1 MTTYRI
7 NRSVIMTASRTGRLD
22 LHGLSLDRVPSE
34 LFDNPLLVENVHSLD
49 LSSNRL
55 TSLPA
60 ELVKMTKLK
69 ELLLDDNKFT
79 SLPIELCDLPSLRAM
94 SIEGNPL
101 PPALLKLSERARTVN
116 SASGRGREAT
126 PVLQYLLHQEDA
138 QIQQDSQRLAAA
150 DSSSAPATPS
160 VYSPATSAPSSASST
175 PTTSRPSS
183 ADSEAARTKQA
194 SLSSDVFSS
203 GPAPPSGP
211 THSKRLIGAGR
222 QTASNVFSC
231 ASQPYD
237 GRTGKRV
244 HTSAEG
250 NAISAPF
257 GTDHQLAEVSRPR
270 RLAKEESE
278 KENSELSLTTQRAPY
293 AHLPEDNLKTGIRVT
308 RNQEQAQSPF
318 ATLPTA
324 TSYQSSSAHAQSG
337 GVSKPSTPPMAA
349 AGSAAGASKKV
360 GDSEGM
366 TAALSHLSMGST
378 TSVTGQRR
386 GIRIVDKG
394 TSDIF
399 GVEPVK
405 ESPRVE
411 GKRHPSA
418 ESASYEP
425 APTTGYVQKGGRARV
440 NHGQKDSQLW

>member
-22 LHGLSLDRVPSE
+22 LHGLSLDRVPVE

-55 TSLPA
+55 SSLPSD
-60 ELVKMTKLK
+60 LVKMTKLK
-69 ELLLDDNKFT
+69 ELLLDDNHFT
-79 SLPIELCDLPSLRAM
+79 ALPIELCDLPSLRAL

-101 PPALLKLSERARTVN
+101 PPVLLKLSERARTVN
-116 SASGRGREAT
+116 TASGRGREAT
-126 PVLQYLLHQEDA
+126 PVLQYLLQQEDA
-138 QIQQDSQRLAAA
+138 QIQQDSQRLA
-150 DSSSAPATPS
+150 DSSSAPGTPS
-160 VYSPATSAPSSASST
+160 VPSPVTSAPSSRSST

-183 ADSEAARTKQA
+183 ADSEAARTKLA
-194 SLSSDVFSS
+194 SLSSDIFSS
-203 GPAPPSGP
+203 GTAPPSGP
-211 THSKRLIGAGR
+211 SNSKRLIGAGR

-237 GRTGKRV
+237 GRTGKKV

-250 NAISAPF
+250 NALSAPF
-257 GTDHQLAEVSRPR
+257 GTDYQPAEVVKAR
-270 RLAKEESE
+270 RLPAEESE
-278 KENSELSLTTQRAPY
+278 KENSELSATTKNAPY
-293 AHLPEDNLKTGIRVT
+293 AHLPEDTVKTGIRIT
-308 RNQEQAQSPF
+308 RQQEQAQSPF
-318 ATLPTA
+318 ATLPSA
-324 TSYQSSSAHAQSG
+324 TSYQSSSAHAQSAI
-337 GVSKPSTPPMAA
+337 SNPSTPRTA
-349 AGSAAGASKKV
+349 AAGASAGAAKKA

-366 TAALSHLSMGST
+366 SAALSHMSLGST
-378 TSVTGQRR
+378 STSVTGQRR

-399 GVEPVK
+399 GTEPVK
-405 ESPRVE
+405 ESPRME

-418 ESASYEP
+418 ESVSSEP
-425 APTTGYVQKGGRARV
+425 QQVLGQPWVQKGGRARV